1 MSTMNITPIELD
13 QIQKQHCKGY
23 FKDFPPEVVFKLLYY
38 LQRRF
43 YIGKIDYDKL
53 PDRVLNGYI
62 DFRETSEGSEFWK
75 KVILHKNF
83 ALYFN
88 RYPPIYYTD
97 ISDFSTRY
105 QMAYRYNNWYSIGV
119 NNLKPKEKPLATL
132 PEESLYEN
140 IKLKKDGKR
149 IY

>member
-1 MSTMNITPIELD
+1 M
-13 QIQKQHCKGY
+13 QQ
-23 FKDFPPEVVFKLLYY
+23 
-38 LQRRF
+38 RF

-53 PDRVLNGYI
+53 PDRVLNGHI

-88 RYPPIYYTD
+88 RY
-97 ISDFSTRY
+97 R
-105 QMAYRYNNWYSIGV
+105 IGV